1 MEIELIEE
9 TTELLEIADIETIEK
24 KRTNAGGRLRIPQRI
39 SKLVKNLEQNTQFHV
54 KESLKFHL

>member
-24 KRTNAGGRLRIPQRI
+24 RRTNAGGRLRIPERI
-39 SKLVKNLEQNTQFHV
+39 SKLVKNLSNKTLSV
-54 KESLKFHL
+54 SC